1 MNENVIQHISY
12 VLEQRKSGMSDA
24 DFKNELF
31 YLFELG
37 FIAGKEWEDQ
47 YWIYKLKK
55 QRNDAG
61 RPNKDCETD

>member
-1 MNENVIQHISY
+1 MDGDVIQHINHI
-12 VLEQRKSGMSDA
+12 LKERKSGMSDE

-31 YLFELG
+31 RLFELS
-37 FIAGKEWEDQ
+37 FNLGKEWEEQ

-61 RPNKDCETD
+61 GQNKDCETD

>member
-1 MNENVIQHISY
+1 MNDNVIQQISY
-12 VLEQRKSGMSDA
+12 VLKQRKSKMSDA

-37 FIAGKEWEDQ
+37 FNVGKEWENQ

-55 QRNDAG
+55 NDEG
-61 RPNKDCETD
+61 RQNKDCETD